1 MYFPK
6 FQQISKISKIR
17 NNRIIAYH
25 FGQCMDCG
33 DALLIIANVP
43 VLVISSF
50 KGAWIGGV
58 PGKKLIRK
66 DTDLNKHGILQ
77 IYT

>member
-1 MYFPK
+1 LYNTYIQIQFIGFP
-6 FQQISKISKIR
+6 FVLTI
-17 NNRIIAYH
+17 
-25 FGQCMDCG
+25 
-33 DALLIIANVP
+33 ALLIIANVP

>member
-1 MYFPK
+1 LFTL
-6 FQQISKISKIR
+6 
-17 NNRIIAYH
+17 NLA
-25 FGQCMDCG
+25 CG
-33 DALLIIANVP
+33 DALLIVANVP

>member
-1 MYFPK
+1 LFTL
-6 FQQISKISKIR
+6 
-17 NNRIIAYH
+17 NLA
-25 FGQCMDCG
+25 CG

-66 DTDLNKHGILQ
+66 DTDLNKHGILVLTMSVPDEGLSR
-77 IYT
+77 ISETRPVH